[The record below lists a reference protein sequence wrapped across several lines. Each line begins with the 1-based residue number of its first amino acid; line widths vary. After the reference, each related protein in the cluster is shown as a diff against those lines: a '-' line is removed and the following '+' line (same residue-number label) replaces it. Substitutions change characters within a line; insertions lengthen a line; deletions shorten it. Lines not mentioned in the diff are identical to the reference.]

1 MNTTKSKLIE
11 AEAKAKDLFRET
23 VKRKWICP
31 GISEDELSKKI
42 HALAFE
48 MFQTR
53 THWHKRIVRS
63 GKNTLFPYSKNPPN
77 RILSEDDILFFDF
90 GPVFEKWEADLGR
103 TYVLG
108 ANPRKHELKK
118 DVEECWAIGRD
129 FFRSNKS
136 MTGAELYSYICKL
149 AAKRSWSF
157 GNEHCG
163 HLIGKFPHERI
174 QGEKTL
180 NYIHPQNHT
189 PMNEP
194 DKNGNPR
201 EWILEIHFIDESLQI
216 GGFFEQLLTA

>member
-11 AEAKAKDLFRET
+11 AEAKAKDLFQET
-23 VKRKWICP
+23 VKRNWICP

-48 MFQTR
+48 MFQTK

-77 RILSEDDILFFDF
+77 RVLNEDDILFFDF

-108 ANPRKHELKK
+108 EDPRKHELKK
-118 DVEECWAIGRD
+118 DVEECWTIGRD
-129 FFRSNKS
+129 FFRSNES
-136 MTGAELYSYICKL
+136 MTGAELYSYVCKL
-149 AAKRSWSF
+149 AAKRSWGF

-174 QGEKTL
+174 QGDKTL

>member
-108 ANPRKHELKK
+108 EDPRKHKLKK

>member
-1 MNTTKSKLIE
+1 MNATKSKLIE
-11 AEAKAKDLFRET
+11 AETKAKDLFRET
-23 VKRKWICP
+23 VKRCWIAP
-31 GISEDELSKKI
+31 GMSEDELSKKI

-48 MFQTR
+48 MFQTK

-63 GKNTLFPYSKNPPN
+63 GKNTLLPYSKNPPN

-108 ANPRKHELKK
+108 EDPRKHELKK

-189 PMNEP
+189 HMNEL
-194 DKNGNPR
+194 DKYGNPR

-216 GGFFEQLLTA
+216 GGFYEQLLTA